1 MFRSFHPSSVGL
13 VDLEAYAKTH
23 RSDWHRL
30 ETLAGHRELRSDDV
44 DELVELYGRVSTH
57 LSMVQAQ
64 DPDGAYANSLSLT
77 IARARARL
85 TSATGSPVAGVKAF
99 FAVKLPYALYQIRWL
114 TIILG
119 AAFIGIAA
127 AYGFWY
133 GNNPQMFD
141 AMMPEE
147 YQIAYVEEDFI
158 DYYSENP
165 AASFT
170 TLVWV
175 NNAWIALQ
183 EVAFGITGFFVPY
196 VLFVNAQGLGISAAM
211 MHKYD
216 ELDTFFAFILP
227 HGLME
232 LSAIF
237 IAGAA
242 GLRVF
247 WAWVAPGRKTRL
259 QSLAYWGR
267 QLILVGAGLV
277 GVLLISGLVEGLVTP
292 SPLPTWLKITIGSL
306 VLAGYWAYTWILGSR
321 AARANVDADLDDY
334 DGGRQTIT
342 G

>member
-1 MFRSFHPSSVGL
+1 M
-13 VDLEAYAKTH
+13 DLEAYAETH
-23 RSDWHRL
+23 RSDWQRL
-30 ETLAGHRELRSDDV
+30 EYLARRPGLSAGEI
-44 DELVELYGRVSTH
+44 DELVELYGRASTH
-57 LSMVQAQ
+57 LSFVQAQ
-64 DPDGAYANSLSLT
+64 DPDGPYANRLSLI

-85 TSATGSPVAGVKAF
+85 TSATGSPAAGAKAF
-99 FAVKLPYALYQIRWL
+99 FAVKLPYAFYRIRWL

-119 AAFIGIAA
+119 AAFIAVGL

-133 GNNPQMFD
+133 GNNPQFFD
-141 AMMPEE
+141 AMLSEE
-147 YQIAYVEEDFI
+147 DQLAYVQEDFT

-196 VLFVNAQGLGISAAM
+196 VLWVNAQGVGTSAAL
-211 MHKYD
+211 MHRYD

-232 LSAIF
+232 LTAIF

-247 WAWVAPGRKTRL
+247 WAWVAPGRQTRL

-267 QLILVGAGLV
+267 QLILVGVGLV
-277 GVLLISGLVEGLVTP
+277 GILLISGLVEGLVTP
-292 SPLPTWLKITIGSL
+292 SGLPTWAKITIGAL
-306 VLAGYWAYTWILGSR
+306 VLAAYWVYTWVLGSR
-321 AARANVDADLDDY
+321 AALANADADLAEY
-334 DGGRQTIT
+334 DGGRQSIT

>member
-1 MFRSFHPSSVGL
+1 M
-13 VDLEAYAKTH
+13 DLEAYAETH
-23 RSDWHRL
+23 RPDWLRL
-30 ETLAGHRELRSDDV
+30 EELTRRHGLSADDV
-44 DELVELYGRVSTH
+44 DELVELYGRASTH
-57 LSMVQAQ
+57 LSFVQAQ
-64 DPDGAYANSLSLT
+64 DPDGPYANRLSLT

-85 TSATGSPVAGVKAF
+85 TSATGSPVAGAKAF

-119 AAFIGIAA
+119 AAFLAVA
-127 AYGFWY
+127 SAYGLWY
-133 GNNPQMFD
+133 GTNPQMFD
-141 AMMPEE
+141 AMLPEFA
-147 YQIAYVEEDFI
+147 QRAYVEEDFV

-165 AASFT
+165 ASSFT

-196 VLFVNAQGLGISAAM
+196 VLWVNAQGLGISAGL

-232 LSAIF
+232 LTAIF

-267 QLILVGAGLV
+267 QLILVGVGLV

-292 SPLPTWLKITIGSL
+292 SSLPIWAKITIGAL
-306 VLAGYWAYTWILGSR
+306 VLAGYWVYTWVLGSR
-321 AARANVDADLDDY
+321 AARANVDADLEDY
-334 DGGRQTIT
+334 DGGRQAIT
-342 G
+342 V

>member
-1 MFRSFHPSSVGL
+1 M
-13 VDLEAYAKTH
+13 DLEAYTETH
-23 RSDWHRL
+23 RPDWHRL
-30 ETLAGHRELRSDDV
+30 DQLARQRALSPNDI
-44 DELVELYGRVSTH
+44 DELVELYERASTQ
-57 LSMVQAQ
+57 LSIVQAQ
-64 DPDGAYANSLSLT
+64 DPDGPYANRLSLI

-85 TSATGSPVAGVKAF
+85 TSVTGSRLSGAKAF
-99 FAVKLPYALYQIRWL
+99 FGVKLPYALYRIRWL

-119 AAFIGIAA
+119 LAFVAVA
-127 AYGFWY
+127 CAYGFWY
-133 GNNPQMFD
+133 ANNPEMYD
-141 AMMPEE
+141 AMMPEAA
-147 YQIAYVEEDFI
+147 QSAYVQDEFV

-183 EVAFGITGFFVPY
+183 EVAFGITGYFVPY
-196 VLFVNAQGLGISAAM
+196 VLFVNAQGLGISAGL
-211 MHKYD
+211 MHKHD

-232 LSAIF
+232 LTAIF

-267 QLILVGAGLV
+267 QLILVGVGLV
-277 GVLLISGLVEGLVTP
+277 GVLLISGVVEGLVTP
-292 SPLPTWLKITIGSL
+292 SALPTWMKITIGAL
-306 VLAGYWAYTWILGSR
+306 VLAGYWVYTWIFGSR
-321 AARANVDADLDDY
+321 AARANADADLDDY

>member
-1 MFRSFHPSSVGL
+1 M
-13 VDLEAYAKTH
+13 DLEAYANTH
-23 RSDWHRL
+23 RPDWERL
-30 ETLAGHRELRSDDV
+30 DELARYRGLSPADV
-44 DELVELYGRVSTH
+44 DELVELYGRASTH
-57 LSMVQAQ
+57 LSIVQAQ
-64 DPDGAYANSLSLT
+64 APDGPYANRLSLI

-85 TSATGSPVAGVKAF
+85 TSATGSPVAGAKEF

-114 TIILG
+114 TIILA
-119 AAFIGIAA
+119 AAFVAIAL
-127 AYGFWY
+127 AYGTWY
-133 GNNPQMFD
+133 ANNPQFFD
-141 AMMPEE
+141 AMLPEE
-147 YQIAYVEEDFI
+147 AQLAYVEEDFV

-196 VLFVNAQGLGISAAM
+196 VLWANAQGLGTSAAL
-211 MHKYD
+211 MHKHD

-232 LSAIF
+232 LTAIF

-242 GLRVF
+242 GLRIF
-247 WAWVAPGRKTRL
+247 WAWVAPGRTTRL

-267 QLILVGAGLV
+267 QLILVGLGLV

-292 SPLPTWLKITIGSL
+292 SPLPTALKIAIGAL
-306 VLAGYWAYTWILGSR
+306 VLAAYWVYTWVFGSR
-321 AARANVDADLDDY
+321 AAKANVDADVADY

>member
-1 MFRSFHPSSVGL
+1 MFRSFHPSSVGM

-23 RSDWHRL
+23 RSDWDRL

-77 IARARARL
+77 VARARARL

-119 AAFIGIAA
+119 AAFIAIAA

-196 VLFVNAQGLGISAAM
+196 VLFINAQGLGISAAM

-267 QLILVGAGLV
+267 QLILVGTGLV

-292 SPLPTWLKITIGSL
+292 SLLPTWLKITIGAL
-306 VLAGYWAYTWILGSR
+306 VLAGYWVYTWVLGSR

>member
-1 MFRSFHPSSVGL
+1 M
-13 VDLEAYAKTH
+13 DLEAYATTH
-23 RSDWHRL
+23 RQDWHRL
-30 ETLAGHRELRSDDV
+30 DELARHRGLSPNEI
-44 DELVELYGRVSTH
+44 DELVELYGRASTQ
-57 LSMVQAQ
+57 LSIVQAQ
-64 DPDGAYANSLSLT
+64 EPDGPYASRLSL
-77 IARARARL
+77 ILARARARL
-85 TSATGSPVAGVKAF
+85 TAATGSSASGAKAF

-119 AAFIGIAA
+119 AAFLAIAV

-133 GNNPQMFD
+133 GNNPEMFD

-147 YQIAYVEEDFI
+147 SQIAYVEEDFV

-196 VLFVNAQGLGISAAM
+196 VLFANAQGLGISAGL

-267 QLILVGAGLV
+267 QLILVGIGLV
-277 GVLLISGLVEGLVTP
+277 GVLLLSGLVEGLVTP
-292 SPLPTWLKITIGSL
+292 SPLPTWLKITIGAL
-306 VLAGYWAYTWILGSR
+306 VLAGYWTYTWVFGSR
-321 AARANVDADLDDY
+321 AANANVDADLEDY

>member
-1 MFRSFHPSSVGL
+1 MRASSVGH
-13 VDLEAYAKTH
+13 VDLEAYAETH
-23 RSDWHRL
+23 RPDWERL
-30 ETLAGHRELRSDDV
+30 ERLARRRGLTADEI
-44 DELVELYGRVSTH
+44 DELVELYGRASTH
-57 LSMVQAQ
+57 LSFVQAQ
-64 DPDGAYANSLSLT
+64 DPDGPYANRLSLT

-85 TSATGSPVAGVKAF
+85 TAATGSSTAGAKAF

-119 AAFIGIAA
+119 AAFIAVA
-127 AYGFWY
+127 LAYGFWF
-133 GNNPQMFD
+133 GTNPHMFD
-141 AMMPEE
+141 AMLSEE
-147 YQIAYVEEDFI
+147 HQLAYVNEDFT

-196 VLFVNAQGLGISAAM
+196 VLWVNAQGIGTSAAL
-211 MHKYD
+211 MHRYD

-232 LSAIF
+232 LTAIF

-247 WAWVAPGRKTRL
+247 WAWVAPGRQTRL

-267 QLILVGAGLV
+267 QLILVGVGLV
-277 GVLLISGLVEGLVTP
+277 GILLISGIVEGFVTP
-292 SPLPTWLKITIGSL
+292 SGLPTWTKITIGAL
-306 VLAGYWAYTWILGSR
+306 VLAAYWSYTWVLGSR
-321 AARANVDADLDDY
+321 ATRAHVDADLAEY

-342 G
+342 A

>member
-1 MFRSFHPSSVGL
+1 M
-13 VDLEAYAKTH
+13 DLEAYAKTH
-23 RSDWHRL
+23 RPDWQRL
-30 ETLAGHRELRSDDV
+30 ETLAGHRQLQPGEV

-77 IARARARL
+77 VARARARL
-85 TSATGSPVAGVKAF
+85 TSATGSQIAGIKAF

-119 AAFIGIAA
+119 AAFMAIAV

-141 AMMPEE
+141 AMMPEQ
-147 YQIAYVEEDFI
+147 YQLAYVEEDFV

-183 EVAFGITGFFVPY
+183 EVAFGITGYFVPY
-196 VLFVNAQGLGISAAM
+196 VLFVNAQGLGISAAL

-247 WAWVAPGRKTRL
+247 WAWVAPGRRTRL

-292 SPLPTWLKITIGSL
+292 SPLPTWLKITIGAL
-306 VLAGYWAYTWILGSR
+306 VLAGYWVYTWVLGTR
-321 AARANVDADLDDY
+321 AAKANVDADLDEY
-334 DGGRQTIT
+334 DGGRPTIT

>member
-1 MFRSFHPSSVGL
+1 MSSNPSSVGL
-13 VDLEAYAKTH
+13 VDLEAYAATH
-23 RSDWHRL
+23 RSDWDRL
-30 ETLAGHRELRSDDV
+30 EALTRHSRLNPHEI
-44 DELVELYGRVSTH
+44 DELVELYGRASTQ
-57 LSMVQAQ
+57 LSIVQAQ
-64 DPDGAYANSLSLT
+64 DPDGPHANRLSLT
-77 IARARARL
+77 IARARALL
-85 TSATGSPVAGVKAF
+85 TSATGSPVSGAKAF

-119 AAFIGIAA
+119 AAFLAVA
-127 AYGFWY
+127 CAYGFWY
-133 GNNPQMFD
+133 GNNPEMFD

-147 YQIAYVEEDFI
+147 LQVAYVEEDFV

-196 VLFVNAQGLGISAAM
+196 VLFVNAQGLGVSAGL
-211 MHKYD
+211 MHKHD

-267 QLILVGAGLV
+267 QLMLVGVGLV

-292 SPLPTWLKITIGSL
+292 SPLPTWVKITIGAL
-306 VLAGYWAYTWILGSR
+306 VLAAYWVYTWVFGSR
-321 AARANVDADLDDY
+321 AAKTNADADLDDY

>member
-1 MFRSFHPSSVGL
+1 M

-23 RSDWHRL
+23 RSDWDRL

-77 IARARARL
+77 VARARARL

-242 GLRVF
+242 GLLVF

-267 QLILVGAGLV
+267 QLILVGTGLV

-292 SPLPTWLKITIGSL
+292 SLLPTWLKITIGAL
-306 VLAGYWAYTWILGSR
+306 VLAGYWVYRWVLGSR

>member
-1 MFRSFHPSSVGL
+1 M
-13 VDLEAYAKTH
+13 DLEAYAATH
-23 RSDWHRL
+23 RPDWQRL
-30 ETLAGHRELRSDDV
+30 DQLARRRGITADEV
-44 DELVELYGRVSTH
+44 DELVELYGRASTQ
-57 LSMVQAQ
+57 LSIVQTQ
-64 DPDGAYANSLSLT
+64 DPDGPYANRLSLI

-85 TSATGSPVAGVKAF
+85 TSATGSPVAGAKTF
-99 FAVKLPYALYQIRWL
+99 FAVKLPYALYRIRWL

-119 AAFIGIAA
+119 AAFLAIAG
-127 AYGFWY
+127 AYGLWY
-133 GNNPQMFD
+133 GNNPDMFD

-147 YQIAYVEEDFI
+147 AQIAYVEEDFV

-196 VLFVNAQGLGISAAM
+196 VLWVNAQGLGISAAL
-211 MHKYD
+211 MHKHD
-216 ELDTFFAFILP
+216 ELDTFVAFILP

-247 WAWVAPGRKTRL
+247 WAWVAPGRRTRL
-259 QSLAYWGR
+259 QSLADWGR
-267 QLILVGAGLV
+267 QLILVGVGLV

-292 SPLPTWLKITIGSL
+292 SSLPTWAKITIGAL
-306 VLAGYWAYTWILGSR
+306 VLAGYWTYTWVLGSR

-334 DGGRQTIT
+334 DGGRQAIT
-342 G
+342 V

>member
-1 MFRSFHPSSVGL
+1 M
-13 VDLEAYAKTH
+13 DLEAYAQTH
-23 RSDWHRL
+23 RLDWQRLEILARQHRL
-30 ETLAGHRELRSDDV
+30 TATEI
-44 DELVELYGRVSTH
+44 DELVELYGKASTH
-57 LSMVQAQ
+57 LSFVQAQ
-64 DPDGAYANSLSLT
+64 DPDGPYAIRLSLI

-85 TSATGSPVAGVKAF
+85 TSTSGSPIEGVNAF
-99 FAVKLPYALYQIRWL
+99 FATKLPYAFYQIRWL
-114 TIILG
+114 TIVLG
-119 AAFIGIAA
+119 LAFVAVA
-127 AYGFWY
+127 SAYGFWY
-133 GNNPQMFD
+133 ANNPGMFD
-141 AMMPEE
+141 AMMSEDA
-147 YQIAYVEEDFI
+147 QRAYVDEDFT

-196 VLFVNAQGLGISAAM
+196 VLLVNAEGLGVAAAL
-211 MHKYD
+211 MHRYD

-232 LSAIF
+232 LTAIF

-247 WAWVAPGRKTRL
+247 WAWVAPERRTRL

-267 QLILVGAGLV
+267 QLILVGLGLV

-292 SPLPTWLKITIGSL
+292 SALPTWTKIIIGAL
-306 VLAGYWAYTWILGSR
+306 VLAGYWSYTWVLGSR
-321 AARANVDADLDDY
+321 AARAEVDADLAEY
-334 DGGRQTIT
+334 DGGRQTT
-342 G
+342 TV

>member
-1 MFRSFHPSSVGL
+1 M
-13 VDLEAYAKTH
+13 DLEAYADTH
-23 RSDWHRL
+23 RTDWERL
-30 ETLAGHRELRSDDV
+30 EKLSRHRGLSPQDV

-57 LSMVQAQ
+57 LSMVQTQ
-64 DPDGAYANSLSLT
+64 DPDGPYANRLSLL

-85 TSATGSPVAGVKAF
+85 TAATGSPVSGLKGF
-99 FAVKLPYALYQIRWL
+99 FGVKLPYALYQIRWL

-119 AAFIGIAA
+119 AAFIAVA
-127 AYGFWY
+127 LAYGFWY

-147 YQIAYVEEDFI
+147 FQVAYVEEDFV

-196 VLFVNAQGLGISAAM
+196 VLFVNAQGLGISAAL
-211 MHKYD
+211 MHRYE

-232 LSAIF
+232 LTAIF

-292 SPLPTWLKITIGSL
+292 SPLPTWLKIAIGTT
-306 VLAGYWAYTWILGSR
+306 VLAGYWVYTWVLGSR
-321 AARANVDADLDDY
+321 AAKAQVDADLDQY

-342 G
+342 S